1 MSVDSHANPLKKD
14 KRTQVG
20 LFVAGGVFFMAVA
33 LFVLAR
39 SLGWFEQSYTLE
51 FHAASAESLNKGMLV
66 RLSGLPVGKV
76 TGIKLEDDARVRVQL
91 QINKDFQRW
100 IKSDSAAS
108 LAREGIFGDSFIQ
121 ITAGKDKGASLESG
135 AVLVFDPGSGM
146 NELLQQLRERLFPL
160 LEEMQSLAASLKA
173 PDGQLGSTLGEARAL
188 LHELRNTRVQID
200 KTLASAAL
208 LTHKNIPDTLG
219 YVDGTLA
226 GFKKTAQS
234 TDEQLAQISGK
245 LQDTLD
251 QYERTGNTADQT
263 LKEVQTLVKE
273 TRPLLQK
280 AIKDADVVMRS
291 ANQTMTNMN
300 DHWPFSGDAKPAS
313 MAGEAPAE

>member
-1 MSVDSHANPLKKD
+1 MSADLNPLKKD
-14 KRTQVG
+14 KRAYVG
-20 LFVAGGVFFMAVA
+20 LFVAGALFLIAMV

-39 SLGWFEQSYTLE
+39 SQGWFEQSYTLE
-51 FHAASAESLNKGMLV
+51 FRAASAESLNKGMLV

-76 TGIKLEDDARVRVQL
+76 TEIKLEDDARVRVQM

-100 IKSDSAAS
+100 IKNDSAAS

-121 ITAGKDKGASLESG
+121 ISAGTSKGQLLEGG
-135 AVLVFDPGSGM
+135 AVLAFDPGSGM

-160 LEEMQSLAASLKA
+160 LEEMQSLAASLKS
-173 PDGQLGSTLGEARAL
+173 PDGQLGSTLSEARAL
-188 LHELRNTRVQID
+188 LHELRSTRTQID

-208 LTHKNIPDTLG
+208 LTQKNIPATLG

-226 GFKKTAQS
+226 GFKTVAQS
-234 TDEQLAQISGK
+234 TDAQLAQISSK
-245 LQDTLD
+245 LQATLD
-251 QYERTGNTADQT
+251 QYERTGSSADKT
-263 LKEVQTLVKE
+263 LKEVQILVQE

-291 ANQTMTNMN
+291 ANQTMINM
-300 DHWPFSGDAKPAS
+300 HERWPFSGDAKPAS
-313 MAGEAPAE
+313 MPESEN